1 MYRTLTTVI
10 FLLLMSLNLTSAQ
23 TNPKIGQA
31 LSDGQ
36 HVLLMRHAYA
46 PGIGDPPNYQLNNC
60 QTQRNLNTT
69 GKKQARIIGQ
79 WLRSNGVI
87 EAKVFASPWCRCLET
102 AQLLNFGPV
111 TMEPVIA
118 SFFDNPEKATSQN
131 KLLQRWLQSTL
142 SKRPN
147 NPIILVT
154 HQVNIQEY
162 MGRAIGSGEMV
173 LVQVAPDGSPAS
185 YQIIPSPTYE

>member
-1 MYRTLTTVI
+1 
-10 FLLLMSLNLTSAQ
+10 MSLNLTSAQ

-69 GKKQARIIGQ
+69 GKKQARILGQ

-87 EAKVFASPWCRCLET
+87 DAKVFSSPWCRCLET

-131 KLLQRWLQSTL
+131 KLLQHWLQLTL

-147 NPIILVT
+147 SPIILVT
-154 HQVNIQEY
+154 HHVNIQ
-162 MGRAIGSGEMV
+162 
-173 LVQVAPDGSPAS
+173 
-185 YQIIPSPTYE
+185 